1 MATRALRRA
10 CEARRSAEVWTSQE
24 SMKLGNRWRVRR
36 LTKIIDHGPFD
47 AKRAGVFLSSFEHEC
62 ARKQASTG
70 TANSTIME
78 LDFTAPAGQT
88 TVPAGTYTVLAD
100 SAPGAATA
108 QHKVR
113 DAACNDTKVD
123 ATAGSV
129 TLATALGTASS
140 STVSGA
146 YEIQFPG
153 GASFSGTF
161 SSASYCDT
169 TLVATPGPAC
179 VQ

>member
-1 MATRALRRA
+1 
-10 CEARRSAEVWTSQE
+10 
-24 SMKLGNRWRVRR
+24 MKLGNRWRVRR